1 MEVDAKLIK
10 KITFKQFGSNCG
22 IYALAFTINFY
33 LAKNNKPILSKKSL
47 RLLIGELTKEAVNQN
62 YSIVGEFFELKKYQA
77 FINSPEAQKTIE
89 KYIPGL
95 KIDAELVD
103 RQHNVRPSQKEEFIL
118 AYVRPKNTHIVPVI
132 DINKHQVKYVNAQK
146 ICTKKLSSRE
156 RTKFKVRSYRI
167 KRLFI
172 RPILFMETY
181 IAMFIF
187 LGFIMLLLFSN
198 ESYLSFVQVNS
209 FVTAYSLTSIS
220 ALLGYSMIFVL
231 MNIFKIARVEEMRIE
246 LRNSKY
252 LKDIP
257 SIEIDKLVKVTF
269 TL

>member
-1 MEVDAKLIK
+1 MDVKLIK
-10 KITFKQFGSNCG
+10 KITFKQIGSNCG
-22 IYALAFTINFY
+22 IYALAFTINLH
-33 LAKNNKPILSKKSL
+33 LAKNNKKTLSKKTM
-47 RLLIGELTKEAVNQN
+47 RALIGELTKEAVDLN
-62 YSIVGEFFELKKYQA
+62 YSIVGEFFDLTKYRA
-77 FINSPEAQKTIE
+77 FIKSPEAQKIIE
-89 KYIPGL
+89 KYVPGL
-95 KIDAELVD
+95 KIEADLVD
-103 RQHNVRPSQKEEFIL
+103 RQNLETLSHNEELIFAYARP
-118 AYVRPKNTHIVPVI
+118 RNTHIVPVI

-146 ICTKKLSSRE
+146 ICTKKYSSRE
-156 RTKFKVRSYRI
+156 RTTFKVRAYRI

-172 RPILFMETY
+172 RPILFLETY

-187 LGFIMLLLFSN
+187 LGFIMFLLFSN

-231 MNIFKIARVEEMRIE
+231 MNVFKIARVEEMRIE

-257 SIEIDKLVKVTF
+257 AIEIDKLVKVTF
-269 TL
+269 TS